1 MLLCRRERGVLFS
14 CLEDDEASTT
24 SYSSSA
30 LREITVVSPNVHW
43 SDIGGLETVK
53 SKMKELIEWPMLYA
67 SQLARFHINPPK
79 GVLLYGP
86 PGDLYGYS

>member
-14 CLEDDEASTT
+14 CLEDVKRALPRIRP
-24 SYSSSA
+24 SA

-53 SKMKELIEWPMLYA
+53 SKMKELIEWPLLYA

>member
-14 CLEDDEASTT
+14 CLEDVKRALPRIRP
-24 SYSSSA
+24 SA

-67 SQLARFHINPPK
+67 SKLARFHINPPK